1 MLVIDASAVVDL
13 LLEQPVNDRLRVR
26 VAVADELHAPH
37 LIDLEVLSVV
47 RRLCA
52 AGKLSGDA
60 AGVALQHFGLL
71 PISRYPHE
79 PLRSRIWALRH
90 ELTVNDASYVAL
102 AEALQLPLI
111 TSDGRMAR
119 SHGHHATVE
128 SYDRS

>member
-13 LLEQPVNDRLRVR
+13 LLEQPVNDPLRAR
-26 VAVADELHAPH
+26 VEVADELHAPH
-37 LIDLEVLSVV
+37 LIDLEVLRVL

-52 AGKLSGDA
+52 ARKLSGDA
-60 AGVALQHFGLL
+60 AGVALRQFGLL

-90 ELTVNDASYVAL
+90 VLTVYDASYVAL

-111 TSDGRMAR
+111 TSDGRLVR
-119 SHGHHATVE
+119 SHGHHAAVE